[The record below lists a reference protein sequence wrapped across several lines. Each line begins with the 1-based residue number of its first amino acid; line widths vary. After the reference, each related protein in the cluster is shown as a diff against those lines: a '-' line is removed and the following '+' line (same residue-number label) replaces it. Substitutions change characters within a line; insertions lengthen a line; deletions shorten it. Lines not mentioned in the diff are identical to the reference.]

1 VISLGRF
8 VVAGTGM
15 GSSRLGETETPTN
28 LGTTKIK
35 YGDDIFSDSRTE
47 AMLAQESDGWLPGGE
62 EGWKN
67 CFAGRER
74 DTVKAILLRSFA
86 LLRLFFC

>member
-35 YGDDIFSDSRTE
+35 YRDDIFSDSRTE
-47 AMLAQESDGWLPGGE
+47 RRALEATHKSPM
-62 EGWKN
+62 
-67 CFAGRER
+67 AGRTVLQDER
-74 DTVKAILLRSFA
+74 EIQ
-86 LLRLFFC
+86 

>member
-1 VISLGRF
+1 
-8 VVAGTGM
+8 M

-35 YGDDIFSDSRTE
+35 YRDDIFSDSRTE
-47 AMLAQESDGWLPGGE
+47 RRALEAMLAQESD
-62 EGWKN
+62 GWKN